1 MRERGEIGL
10 TALNPEGDSQHRI
23 DELERH
29 TTSCRSRPP
38 HWMLERD
45 AFSRSARMGRC
56 ILPDKTSQPTC
67 RLRRVMTLAFNRS
80 EPDVL
85 YAGTVGAGDLP
96 RRTQRRRSVELVTF
110 QQWDA
115 ARCDCHETLGERFW
129 HYLRGNV
136 GPWRVRASPTRVG
149 F

>member
-1 MRERGEIGL
+1 MSLTTPTLDAGAGRIFEISPDGPL
-10 TALNPEGDSQHRI
+10 HFTGQDITAN
-23 DELERH
+23 
-29 TTSCRSRPP
+29 
-38 HWMLERD
+38 
-45 AFSRSARMGRC
+45 
-56 ILPDKTSQPTC
+56 LPAT
-67 RLRRVMTLAFNRS
+67 RVMTLAFNRS